1 MCRGMLQ
8 QPNSIRETSPEN
20 PPTRLGMQKLARA
33 FALVF
38 AIVGSIAVLDAWHS
52 DEPEPIPPLPLLPQL
67 SLTPRPQIS
76 FQSKNITAE
85 IGRYDNEF
93 DAYNAVSLLR
103 HREVG
108 GKFLV
113 SIGEHGRFIAVR
125 SELPNDLLSAIAEV
139 ERLRAAGMIRT
150 SDWAI
155 TDPAMLRRWW
165 DESQLFSQMYSDLDP
180 PKASV
185 PAPSST
191 LIRDLA
197 TASAFF
203 DLPIRVFLFDPP
215 SFDRRKALLWQRR
228 PGQGRVVVVRSS
240 GKYLTLPAE
249 SVEWQETRTALEH
262 AHRLYVSDHRDYSQL
277 PMRLRPPEN
286 FREEVAPSVLLTYA
300 CLLLRDLANKSSPS
314 GVGPVDLLAT
324 MPDDPNARQELGVR
338 RASLHAR
345 RALAHAL
352 EVNRECLL
360 DSAASE
366 RRN

>member
-1 MCRGMLQ
+1 MEKV
-8 QPNSIRETSPEN
+8 P
-20 PPTRLGMQKLARA
+20 RA

-38 AIVGSIAVLDAWHS
+38 AIIGAIAVLDAWHS
-52 DEPEPIPPLPLLPQL
+52 DEPEPIPPPPLLPQL
-67 SLTPRPQIS
+67 SLTPRPQLS

-85 IGRYDNEF
+85 IGRYDNEI
-93 DAYNAVSLLR
+93 DAYIAVSLLR
-103 HREVG
+103 NREVG

-113 SIGEHGRFIAVR
+113 SIGEQGRSVVVR
-125 SELPNDLLSAIAEV
+125 SELPKDLLSAIAEV
-139 ERLRAAGMIRT
+139 ERLRTAGVIGA
-150 SDWAI
+150 SDWTI
-155 TDPAMLRRWW
+155 TDPAMVRRWW
-165 DESQLFSQMYSDLDP
+165 DESQLFSQMYSVLDVTR
-180 PKASV
+180 ARA

-191 LIRDLA
+191 LIRDLV

-203 DLPIRVFLFDPP
+203 DLPIRVFLFDAP

-228 PGQGRVVVVRSS
+228 PGAGRVVVVRSS
-240 GKYLTLPAE
+240 GKYLTISAE
-249 SVEWQETRTALEH
+249 SVEWQETRTALQH

-360 DSAASE
+360 DLTAAE
-366 RRN
+366 RQH